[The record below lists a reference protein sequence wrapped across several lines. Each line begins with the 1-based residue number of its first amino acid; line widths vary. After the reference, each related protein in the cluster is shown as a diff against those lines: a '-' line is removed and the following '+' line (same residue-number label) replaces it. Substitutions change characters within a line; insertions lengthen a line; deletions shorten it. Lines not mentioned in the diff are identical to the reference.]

1 MKKALFNPKILL
13 LIVVIIWG
21 SGFIAVEYAIDGGYS
36 TLNIMSFRFIVA
48 TLLNLLIFNTKL
60 KRLSKSEFKT
70 GFFSGIFIFLAFY
83 FQTLGQ
89 KYTNVSNVA
98 FFTATNIVMIPF
110 ILWEISKKKP
120 KNYVFLLTLVMI
132 IGVFIL
138 NLNGKKFEF
147 RIGDLL
153 TLISA
158 IFFALQVVY
167 LDLNLKN
174 LDPIKVNFVQLF
186 IAGMI
191 STILLIFNEK
201 IIINFDRG
209 ILSIVYLGAFS
220 TCLCYLL
227 QTYAQKYIDSIST
240 GTILSLECLF
250 ATVFSIILG
259 IDKLTLNII
268 IGGMLITYSSIMIV
282 RKEEKSD

>member
-70 GFFSGIFIFLAFY
+70 GLFSGVFIFLAFY

-110 ILWEISKKKP
+110 ILWKIRGEKP
-120 KNYVFLLTLVMI
+120 KNYVFIFTLVML

-138 NLNGKKFEF
+138 NINDNKFEF

-153 TLISA
+153 TVISA
-158 IFFALQVVY
+158 MFFALQVVY
-167 LDLNLKN
+167 LDLKLKK
-174 LDPIKVNFVQLF
+174 LDPIRVNFIQLLV
-186 IAGMI
+186 AGII
-191 STILLIFNEK
+191 STLLLIFNEK
-201 IIINFDRG
+201 ILINLDKG
-209 ILSIVYLGAFS
+209 ILSIVYLGVFS
-220 TCLCYLL
+220 TCICYLL
-227 QTYAQKYIDSIST
+227 QTYSQKYIDSISA

-250 ATVFSIILG
+250 ATIFSIILG
-259 IDKLTLNII
+259 IDKLSLNIV
-268 IGGMLITYSSIMIV
+268 IGGLLIMYSSIMIV
-282 RKEEKSD
+282 RKGEKSD

>member
-70 GFFSGIFIFLAFY
+70 GLFSGIFIFLAFY

-110 ILWEISKKKP
+110 ILWKIRGEKP
-120 KNYVFLLTLVMI
+120 KNYVI
-132 IGVFIL
+132 IFMY
-138 NLNGKKFEF
+138 NK
-147 RIGDLL
+147 
-153 TLISA
+153 LI
-158 IFFALQVVY
+158 
-167 LDLNLKN
+167 
-174 LDPIKVNFVQLF
+174 
-186 IAGMI
+186 
-191 STILLIFNEK
+191 
-201 IIINFDRG
+201 R
-209 ILSIVYLGAFS
+209 
-220 TCLCYLL
+220 
-227 QTYAQKYIDSIST
+227 
-240 GTILSLECLF
+240 
-250 ATVFSIILG
+250 
-259 IDKLTLNII
+259 
-268 IGGMLITYSSIMIV
+268 
-282 RKEEKSD
+282 

>member
-1 MKKALFNPKILL
+1 MKSMTGYALTEKAEPN
-13 LIVVIIWG
+13 
-21 SGFIAVEYAIDGGYS
+21 SFISLEI
-36 TLNIMSFRFIVA
+36 
-48 TLLNLLIFNTKL
+48 
-60 KRLSKSEFKT
+60 KSYN
-70 GFFSGIFIFLAFY
+70 S
-83 FQTLGQ
+83 
-89 KYTNVSNVA
+89 
-98 FFTATNIVMIPF
+98 
-110 ILWEISKKKP
+110 
-120 KNYVFLLTLVMI
+120 
-132 IGVFIL
+132 
-138 NLNGKKFEF
+138 
-147 RIGDLL
+147 R
-153 TLISA
+153 
-158 IFFALQVVY
+158 Y